1 MIKPLMKD
9 MSYKDRN
16 DYRYY
21 KRFLADMKTYGSKW
35 AMDMA
40 EKRIEQLNDKYCKKD
55 VKEWLDEF

>member
-21 KRFLADMKTYGSKW
+21 KRFLADIKTYGSGW
-35 AMDMA
+35 AMDIA
-40 EKRIEQLNDKYCKKD
+40 EKRIEQLNDKYCKKG
-55 VKEWLDEF
+55 VKG